1 MPRDFWVHIGE
12 EVKKIKHLVQPCLR
26 GWLKEST
33 NGTSETYMP
42 PPDAVPG
49 VSNLATEEADFELL
63 RDMYLPETV
72 LGYISVLHFAG
83 TNLSRENL
91 LECMELAAT
100 IAERDSD
107 LAAIL
112 MKNGRMK
119 EVVEGFASCSKAL
132 AVSGGDK
139 KSGGGGSSKK
149 MRELGWSRELW
160 SVKR

>member
-12 EVKKIKHLVQPCLR
+12 EVKRIKHLVQPCLR

-33 NGTSETYMP
+33 DGMFKCCMP
-42 PPDAVPG
+42 SAKTAPG
-49 VSNLATEEADFELL
+49 GPNSATEEEDFELL

-100 IAERDSD
+100 IAEKDSD
-107 LAAIL
+107 LAVVL